1 MIHLKLNY
9 ERSDRMELEMALKEA
24 SAIRRVDICIIF
36 DSTCLP
42 ISEKK
47 IDLSSFQ

>member
-1 MIHLKLNY
+1 
-9 ERSDRMELEMALKEA
+9 MELEMALKEA

-42 ISEKK
+42 ISEK
-47 IDLSSFQ
+47 IDLSSFQPLSWLHQSAIPCR

>member
-1 MIHLKLNY
+1 MKGAIGL
-9 ERSDRMELEMALKEA
+9 ELEMALKEA

-42 ISEKK
+42 ISEK
-47 IDLSSFQ
+47 IDLSSIHIK